1 MLPPSNDPCIIFSLK
16 NVCLSSKYA
25 IFIFIRDLCPKLD
38 TQPAG
43 QNNARQGS
51 RHLDNLSDRCRRAAA
66 AGVIY
71 GYVSVWLFCDIV
83 PAGQPDAAM
92 KMCLSVIRLFNLSGG
107 TGLSVSLT
115 LANPPDLGSAHTL
128 KPHYMCASP
137 KYFPSQTKYF
147 SSLSRLG
154 DHRWGSLANLSIGGR
169 LEEGPR

>member
-1 MLPPSNDPCIIFSLK
+1 MICPCPKGLVNVNIYFELKTFFLGLLFRLLMILCVVLFPLKMHMLPPSNDPCIIFSLK

-83 PAGQPDAAM
+83 PATR
-92 KMCLSVIRLFNLSGG
+92 CSNENVSVCHPTI
-107 TGLSVSLT
+107 
-115 LANPPDLGSAHTL
+115 
-128 KPHYMCASP
+128 
-137 KYFPSQTKYF
+137 
-147 SSLSRLG
+147 
-154 DHRWGSLANLSIGGR
+154 
-169 LEEGPR
+169 